1 MKVVCAQVAPV
12 MLDVDANRSMLRS
25 VIREAVS
32 EGADLVV
39 LPELA
44 TTGYMFSSPA
54 EAREVAQPAVGGALK
69 DWADELKGTSAMVV
83 GGFCELTDGVLYNSA
98 AAVTADGVR
107 TTYRK
112 VHLWADEHKIF
123 TPGAEAPPIVVTP
136 HGLVG
141 VAICYDLFF
150 PELMRGLSLAG
161 ASLIALPTNSP
172 GGRAPRT
179 DPEPDL
185 KGIGLAIAR
194 TVAYQNRVFVAVSDR
209 CGDERGTAW
218 TARSVIVHPEGQ
230 FLAGPVSYA
239 ASLVAA
245 DCDLSAATSKR
256 WDGTTNDAHGDRR
269 PDVYGRPIPIV
280 T

>member
-1 MKVVCAQVAPV
+1 MKVVCVQMAPI
-12 MLDVDANRSMLRS
+12 MLDVGANRGKLRS
-25 VIREAVS
+25 AIRRAVAD
-32 EGADLVV
+32 GADLVV

-44 TTGYMFSSPA
+44 TTGYMFASAA
-54 EAREVAQPAVGGALK
+54 EAREVAQPAVGGALQ
-69 DWADELKGTSAMVV
+69 DWADELKGTTAIVV
-83 GGFCELTDGVLYNSA
+83 GGFCELADGVLFNSA

-107 TTYRK
+107 TVYRK
-112 VHLWADEHKIF
+112 VHLWADEHLIF
-123 TPGAEAPPIVVTP
+123 TPGTEAPPIVSTA

-161 ASLIALPTNSP
+161 ASIIALPTNSP
-172 GGRAPRT
+172 AGKAPRP
-179 DPEPDL
+179 DHAPDL

-230 FLAGPVSYA
+230 FLAGPAPYVESVVSA
-239 ASLVAA
+239 H
-245 DCDLSAATSKR
+245 CDLSAAATKR
-256 WDGTTNDAHGDRR
+256 WDGTTNDAHADRR
-269 PDVYGRPIPIV
+269 PDIYGLPIKV
-280 T
+280 VN